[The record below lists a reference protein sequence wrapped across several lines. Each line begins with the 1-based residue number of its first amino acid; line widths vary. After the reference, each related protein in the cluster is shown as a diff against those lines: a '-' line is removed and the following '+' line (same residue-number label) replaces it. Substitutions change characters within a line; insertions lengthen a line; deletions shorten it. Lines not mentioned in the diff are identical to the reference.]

1 MKPNWTMYD
10 AYANNRVV
18 AKTEYINN
26 IGYLVLQDRTKP
38 YPVTLFFLGD
48 KFRDRV
54 RLTEIMKNWFPLKGF
69 DPNNNNAD
77 EILKG
82 MGLKEYILNTIV
94 YMTNAKAIA
103 DPFWIDFGDGE
114 LPLDFIPDPNKKYNV
129 PYRMEAIK

>member
-1 MKPNWTMYD
+1 MKPMWTMYD

-38 YPVTLFFLGD
+38 YPVTLFLLGD
-48 KFRDRV
+48 KFRDKV
-54 RLTEIMKNWFPLKGF
+54 RLAEIMKNWFPLRGF
-69 DPNNNNAD
+69 DRYNNNAE

-94 YMTNAKAIA
+94 YMTNAKTIS

-114 LPLDFIPDPNKKYNV
+114 LPVDFIPDPNKKYNV

>member
-1 MKPNWTMYD
+1 MKPIWTMYD
-10 AYANNRVV
+10 AYADNRVV

-38 YPVTLFFLGD
+38 YPETLFFLGD
-48 KFRDRV
+48 KFRDKV
-54 RLTEIMKNWFPLKGF
+54 RLTEIMKEWFPLRGF
-69 DPNNNNAD
+69 DRHNNNAE

-94 YMTNAKAIA
+94 YMTNAKTIS

-114 LPLDFIPDPNKKYNV
+114 LDVDFIPDPHKRYNV

>member
-48 KFRDRV
+48 KFRDKV
-54 RLTEIMKNWFPLKGF
+54 RLAEVMKNWFSLRGF
-69 DPNNNNAD
+69 DRYNNNAE

-94 YMTNAKAIA
+94 YMTNAKTIS

-114 LPLDFIPDPNKKYNV
+114 LPVDFIPDPNKKYNV

>member
-1 MKPNWTMYD
+1 
-10 AYANNRVV
+10 
-18 AKTEYINN
+18 
-26 IGYLVLQDRTKP
+26 
-38 YPVTLFFLGD
+38 
-48 KFRDRV
+48 
-54 RLTEIMKNWFPLKGF
+54 MKNWFPLRGF

-114 LPLDFIPDPNKKYNV
+114 LPDDFVPDPNKKYNV
-129 PYRMEAIK
+129 PYRMKAIK

>member
-48 KFRDRV
+48 KFRDKV
-54 RLTEIMKNWFPLKGF
+54 RLAEVMKNWFPLRGF
-69 DPNNNNAD
+69 DRYNNNAE

-94 YMTNAKAIA
+94 YMTNAKTIS

-114 LPLDFIPDPNKKYNV
+114 LDVDFIPDPNKKYNV

>member
-48 KFRDRV
+48 KFRYKV
-54 RLTEIMKNWFPLKGF
+54 RLAEVMKNWFPLRGF
-69 DPNNNNAD
+69 DRYNNNAE
-77 EILKG
+77 EILKE
-82 MGLKEYILNTIV
+82 MDLKEYILNTIV
-94 YMTNAKAIA
+94 YMTNAKTIS

-114 LPLDFIPDPNKKYNV
+114 LPVDFIPDPNKKYNV

>member
-10 AYANNRVV
+10 AYADNRVV

-48 KFRDRV
+48 KFRDKV
-54 RLTEIMKNWFPLKGF
+54 RLAEIMKEWFPLRGF
-69 DPNNNNAD
+69 DKYNNNAD

-94 YMTNAKAIA
+94 YMTNAKTIS

-114 LPLDFIPDPNKKYNV
+114 LDVDFIPDPNKKYNV

>member
-54 RLTEIMKNWFPLKGF
+54 RLTEIMKNWFPLRGF

>member
-48 KFRDRV
+48 KFRDKV
-54 RLTEIMKNWFPLKGF
+54 RLTEIMKEWFPLRGF
-69 DPNNNNAD
+69 DQNNQNAE

-94 YMTNAKAIA
+94 YMTNAKTIS

-114 LPLDFIPDPNKKYNV
+114 LPVDFIPDPNKKYNV

>member
-1 MKPNWTMYD
+1 MKPMWTMYD

-48 KFRDRV
+48 KFRDKV
-54 RLTEIMKNWFPLKGF
+54 RLTEIMKEWFPLRGF
-69 DPNNNNAD
+69 DPNNQNAE

-114 LPLDFIPDPNKKYNV
+114 LPVDFIPDPKKKYNV